1 MHQYVQCGMHVL
13 HERYYFVDWK
23 IGLGDETLVDIEY
36 IRKRFIDG
44 EYAISDHAIIE
55 ARKDGIDPGTVEK
68 LEWVAVNGKVIE
80 EYVDRK
86 RVLMYAEL
94 KEEKLPVHII
104 VDYSFLEEPVIVTS
118 YVPDSRYWIKYKI
131 RKK

>member
-1 MHQYVQCGMHVL
+1 LVSVNSVI
-13 HERYYFVDWK
+13 RDWL
-23 IGLGDETLVDIEY
+23 IWETELWLILNISE
-36 IRKRFIDG
+36 KRFIDG

-55 ARKDGIDPGTVEK
+55 AQKDGIVPRTVEK
-68 LEWVAVNGKVIE
+68 LEWVAINGKVIE

-94 KEEKLPVHII
+94 KVGKLPVHIV
-104 VDYSFLEEPVIVTS
+104 VDYSFWEEPVIVTS

>member
-1 MHQYVQCGMHVL
+1 MSNG
-13 HERYYFVDWK
+13 E
-23 IGLGDETLVDIEY
+23 LVDIEY
-36 IRKRFIDG
+36 FKKRFIDG

-55 ARKDGIDPGTVEK
+55 ARKDGVVPRTVEK

-80 EYVDRK
+80 EYIDRK

-94 KEEKLPVHII
+94 KEEKLPVHIVI
-104 VDYSFLEEPVIVTS
+104 DYSFGEEPVIVTS

>member
-1 MHQYVQCGMHVL
+1 MHVL

-68 LEWVAVNGKVIE
+68 LEWVAVHGKVIE